1 MRSFPFLE
9 FLHWSK
15 IYGRHNLP
23 WRQYFSLSAKDLSY
37 YIWLSE
43 ILLQQTQVERVIGY
57 YANILEYF
65 PTIES
70 LANASYEDFFPHYQG
85 LGYYS
90 RARNILK
97 TAKIITENYNGIFP
111 NNTLELLKL
120 PGVGPYT
127 AAAIRA
133 FVYDE
138 KVLSFDTNLEK
149 IFARYYHGSRFL
161 KLSGEEKI
169 LIEKDFQ
176 KIGIS
181 GREINAAFMDF
192 GSLISLN
199 TKPSTEYE
207 WQQI

>member
-1 MRSFPFLE
+1 M
-9 FLHWSK
+9 
-15 IYGRHNLP
+15 
-23 WRQYFSLSAKDLSY
+23 
-37 YIWLSE
+37 
-43 ILLQQTQVERVIGY
+43 V
-57 YANILEYF
+57 
-65 PTIES
+65 ES

-90 RARNILK
+90 RARNMLK
-97 TAKIITENYNGIFP
+97 TAKIIVESHSGIFP

-138 KVLSFDTNLEK
+138 SMLSFDTNLEK

-161 KLSGEEKI
+161 KLSKEEKI
-169 LIEKDFQ
+169 FIENDFQ
-176 KIGIS
+176 KTSIS

-199 TKPSTEYE
+199 TKPSTENE
-207 WQQI
+207 WK